1 MSIYEETVFFGEC
14 DECPWVSI
22 EQKTAEQAK
31 TLLDNHIRS
40 SH

>member
-1 MSIYEETVFFGEC
+1 MPVHEIQYFFGEC
-14 DECPWVSI
+14 DECSWVSV
-22 EQKTAEQAK
+22 EQESEDQAK